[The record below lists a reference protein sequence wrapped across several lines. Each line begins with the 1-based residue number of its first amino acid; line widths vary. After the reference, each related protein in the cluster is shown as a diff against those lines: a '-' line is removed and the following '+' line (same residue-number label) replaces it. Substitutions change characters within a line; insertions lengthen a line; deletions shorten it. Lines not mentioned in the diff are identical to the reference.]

1 MLDMHEVIGSSPII
15 PTMRLVLC
23 ERVFLINII
32 YYVAFQ
38 IICEVLRRRNR
49 KSAIFILRSQR
60 SLMLH
65 QIPTGKAKR
74 YSNIYIFIYIY
85 IFIFIYRAV

>member
-32 YYVAFQ
+32 YYVDFQ
-38 IICEVLRRRNR
+38 IICEVLRRRKQKIR
-49 KSAIFILRSQR
+49 YLHPTITKILDVAPDPDRE
-60 SLMLH
+60 
-65 QIPTGKAKR
+65 GKAL
-74 YSNIYIFIYIY
+74 F
-85 IFIFIYRAV
+85 